1 MYATSGRMAI
11 TAPQS
16 STFSLF
22 ATIALWIE
30 RSTQRRTLASLS
42 LEALKD
48 IGLDQADAAQ
58 EAAKPFWVA

>member
-1 MYATSGRMAI
+1 MYATTGQIAV
-11 TAPQS
+11 TARPS

-22 ATIALWIE
+22 QTIALWIE
-30 RSTQRRTLASLS
+30 RSAQRRALASLS
-42 LEALKD
+42 REALKD